1 MREKP
6 AKKGGKMAKWLA
18 IGVLFFMLISYSI
31 VNTLTM
37 FKLQRQVDQVQVH
50 KSIAE
55 LQNRVDKLYK
65 YKEHFI
71 RRLNIIEYPE
81 VLGKKKGE

>member
-1 MREKP
+1 
-6 AKKGGKMAKWLA
+6 MAKWLA
-18 IGVLFFMLISYSI
+18 IGTLFFMLVSYSI

-37 FKLQRQVDQVQVH
+37 FKLQRQVDQAQAH
-50 KSIAE
+50 KSIAKLQEQIRE
-55 LQNRVDKLYK
+55 LYGYK
-65 YKEHFI
+65 NHFI